1 MHCFGWVYSFQ
12 EIKSG
17 STRDAR
23 FFNFS
28 FTITHTIPFTISSD
42 LLNLILRLGNSSIS
56 LCFKPRVY
64 YYYWFKVTNCDFK
77 KKKKIRNVPEF
88 YSSVF
93 SLIYDVHLENCNGQ
107 SSKLIGSVVTLIG
120 SVVTLIG
127 SVVTL
132 CFQIFASKL
141 KNFKQWGLSLVESNK
156 TFLHQMKQSEQSAD
170 NKKCSVFKMKHV
182 YHIITLSNYGNSV
195 I

>member
-1 MHCFGWVYSFQ
+1 MHRFGWVYSFQ

-64 YYYWFKVTNCDFK
+64 YYYWFKVTNFKKKK

-107 SSKLIGSVVTLIG
+107 SSKLIGSVVTL
-120 SVVTLIG
+120 
-127 SVVTL
+127 

-141 KNFKQWGLSLVESNK
+141 KNFKQWGLSLVGFWK
-156 TFLHQMKQSEQSAD
+156 
-170 NKKCSVFKMKHV
+170 
-182 YHIITLSNYGNSV
+182 
-195 I
+195 